1 MAPINEGI
9 GRRHF
14 LRVFGTAAV
23 ALAGGVA
30 AFDIKVPAWMRRMR
44 TTLGTAS
51 GPTVAPAV
59 PEMTCVRVG
68 DRLVFHPDV
77 FASVIPLPRRVQG
90 AIDAERLRA
99 CVVMVEAEKA
109 ALNASWRGRAFMR
122 SSA

>member
-59 PEMTCVRVG
+59 PEMT
-68 DRLVFHPDV
+68 
-77 FASVIPLPRRVQG
+77 LPRRVQG